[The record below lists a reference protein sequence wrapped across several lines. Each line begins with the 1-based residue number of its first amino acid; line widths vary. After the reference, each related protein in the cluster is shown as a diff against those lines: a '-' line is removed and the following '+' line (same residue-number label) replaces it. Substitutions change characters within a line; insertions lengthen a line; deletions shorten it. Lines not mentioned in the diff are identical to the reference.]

1 MNYMKSLLNNSLLK
15 TALLLVSLTLSI
27 GSSKIVQ
34 AGRNNLPFVV
44 EQYGT
49 APDGSI
55 LQWAR
60 YTPAGTGPWPVV
72 ILVHGGGFRGGGLSS
87 TDVAAQDLQAAGF
100 LALSITYRL
109 APPGLIP
116 GQPRTFN
123 GRTTGI
129 AAGPTAD
136 PTIHDQ
142 IDDVRAAIL
151 AARTIRQSNGK
162 VLGVGGSA
170 GGSHVA
176 FACLTGTP
184 GADKLDAA
192 VGLSGA
198 YQFDDFEDDYQTP
211 AKPNAGL
218 GFRANVTNYCN
229 VPDTNPSN
237 TPALQLA
244 SPASQSSI
252 DPNPMFLIASQQ
264 DPMPPHQITDMVE
277 VLRVAG
283 KTVTTWPKTS
293 DFQFVVISGDLHEF
307 AYWTQVIAPNTEVKD
322 AVIAFLNAHK
332 G

>member
-1 MNYMKSLLNNSLLK
+1 MKSLLNNALLK
-15 TALLLVSLTLSI
+15 TALLLVSLILSS
-27 GSSKIVQ
+27 GSSKIAQ
-34 AGRNNLPFVV
+34 ASRNNPAFVV

-55 LQWAR
+55 LQWFR
-60 YTPAGTGPWPVV
+60 FTPAGTGPFPVV
-72 ILVHGGGFRGGGLSS
+72 ILVHGGGFVSGGPPS

-129 AAGPTAD
+129 AAGPNAD

-142 IDDVRAAIL
+142 MDDVRAAIV
-151 AARTIRQSNGK
+151 AARTIPQSNGI

-170 GGSHVA
+170 GGSHVV

-198 YQFDDFEDDYQTP
+198 YQFDDFEDEYQTP

-218 GFRANVTNYCN
+218 AFRADVTNYCN

-283 KTVTTWPKTS
+283 KTVTIWPKTS
-293 DFQFVVISGDLHEF
+293 DFQFVVIPGDLHEF

>member
-142 IDDVRAAIL
+142 IDDVRAAIV
-151 AARTIRQSNGK
+151 AARTIRRSNGK

-211 AKPNAGL
+211 
-218 GFRANVTNYCN
+218 
-229 VPDTNPSN
+229 VPDMNPSN
-237 TPALQLA
+237 MPALQSA

-283 KTVTTWPKTS
+283 KTVTNWPETS